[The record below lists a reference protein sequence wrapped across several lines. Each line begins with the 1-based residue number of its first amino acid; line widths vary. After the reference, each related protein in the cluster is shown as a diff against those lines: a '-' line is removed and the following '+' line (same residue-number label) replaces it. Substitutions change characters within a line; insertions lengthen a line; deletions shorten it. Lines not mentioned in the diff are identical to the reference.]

1 MRTCYVIICQ
11 GVPLHQRAELL
22 LYITHFAFP
31 PDSHKDEFNIF
42 NQVAFAP
49 ICLLVSL
56 CREVRNTRFSTKYY
70 KSTSFCSPLF
80 MWEPFSKFSNISYVP
95 SSTYRRTYQE
105 DNTLLFHG
113 IKLSTEIMFNDP
125 ASPSLYVKYS
135 LRPKKN
141 DVLGFK
147 ICPKKNDVLLNLA
160 CVHVH
165 VGMQQSIN
173 T

>member
-1 MRTCYVIICQ
+1 MYTSVFIIKLNLINEYAICF
-11 GVPLHQRAELL
+11 LL
-22 LYITHFAFP
+22 
-31 PDSHKDEFNIF
+31 K
-42 NQVAFAP
+42 
-49 ICLLVSL
+49 
-56 CREVRNTRFSTKYY
+56 
-70 KSTSFCSPLF
+70 
-80 MWEPFSKFSNISYVP
+80 SNI
-95 SSTYRRTYQE
+95 
-105 DNTLLFHG
+105 L
-113 IKLSTEIMFNDP
+113 
-125 ASPSLYVKYS
+125 